1 MISQME
7 IAKMISETL
16 DELLGKIYADLGIKS
31 GDIFPLQSVKWDKLV
46 NEMAELFADLIELN
60 R

>member
-1 MISQME
+1 
-7 IAKMISETL
+7 MISETL